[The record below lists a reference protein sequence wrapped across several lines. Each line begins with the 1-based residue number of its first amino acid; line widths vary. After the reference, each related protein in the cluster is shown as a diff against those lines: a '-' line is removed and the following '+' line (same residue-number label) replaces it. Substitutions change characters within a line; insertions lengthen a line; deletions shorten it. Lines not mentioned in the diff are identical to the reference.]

1 MENFSI
7 IAACC
12 LFILCPLSKAVAS
25 STGTNDLDLNKL
37 NLIALRVYAANPFP
51 CDKHNKI
58 DYRAARCYRLIKISH
73 AVSGIARSTPNTILI
88 NGNWLAKL
96 NDDQI
101 AFIIAH
107 ELAHHINDQSPG
119 LSSKMSSRESELRAD
134 LFAGFILKRAS
145 YDARQITNFL
155 KNIEYRRILSFPLG
169 TSRYPS
175 YRSRRAVI
183 EKSQNIEY
191 FELIGRI
198 HKR

>member
-1 MENFSI
+1 MKNFSI
-7 IAACC
+7 ISACF
-12 LFILCPLSKAVAS
+12 LSILCPLSKAVAS
-25 STGTNDLDLNKL
+25 STDTNDFDLNKL
-37 NLIALRVYAANPFP
+37 NIIALRVYAANPFT
-51 CDKHNKI
+51 CDRHNNI
-58 DYRAARCYRLIKISH
+58 NYRAALCYRPIKISH
-73 AVSGIARSTPNTILI
+73 AVSGIARSTPDTILI
-88 NGNWLAKL
+88 NSNWLAKL

-145 YDARQITNFL
+145 YDARQISNFL
-155 KNIEYRRILSFPLG
+155 RSIEYRRILSFPLG
-169 TSRYPS
+169 TYRYPS

-183 EKSQNIEY
+183 EISQNIKY
-191 FELIGRI
+191 FELNGRI